1 MITVVTGPPCS
12 GKTWFIRENAAV
24 DDIVID
30 LDVLALALTTEG
42 MESHAYSDFVR
53 KVARDARK
61 AAISSAMRIA
71 QGERYLGVWIVHTDP
86 SIEDRRAYR
95 ALNARIVEMN
105 PGRDICLARLEYRP
119 LQNKIMSKPVIEAYY
134 AKR

>member
-12 GKTWFIRENAAV
+12 GKSTYIRENAAV

-42 MESHAYSDFVR
+42 MESHGYSDYVR
-53 KVARDARK
+53 KVARDARL
-61 AAISSAMRIA
+61 AAVKSAIRLA
-71 QGERYLGVWIVHTDP
+71 QGERYLGVWIVHSDP
-86 SIEDRRAYR
+86 SVEDRRGYR
-95 ALNARIVEMN
+95 AVNAQMVEMN
-105 PGRDICLARLEYRP
+105 PGKAVCLQRLEFRP
-119 LQNKIMSKPVIEAYY
+119 LLNRVMSKPVIEAYY

>member
-12 GKTWFIRENAAV
+12 GKSTYIREHAAV

-30 LDVLALALTTEG
+30 LDVLALALTSEG
-42 MESHAYSDFVR
+42 MESHGYSEQVR
-53 KVARDARK
+53 RVARDARL
-61 AAISSAMRIA
+61 AAVKSAIRLA

-86 SIEDRRAYR
+86 SVEDRRGYR
-95 ALNARIVEMN
+95 AVNAQVVEVN
-105 PGRDICLARLEYRP
+105 PGKDVCLRRLEFRP
-119 LQNKIMSKPVIEAYY
+119 LQNQIMSRPVIEAWF

>member
-1 MITVVTGPPCS
+1 MITVVTGAPCS
-12 GKTWFIRENAAV
+12 GKSTYVRDNAAN
-24 DDIVID
+24 DDVVID

-42 MESHAYSDFVR
+42 TESHAYSDWVR

-61 AAISSAMRIA
+61 AAVASAMRLA

-86 SIEDRRAYR
+86 SVDDRRAYR
-95 ALNARIVEMN
+95 ALNARFVEMN
-105 PGRDICLARLEYRP
+105 PGKDVCLERLALRP
-119 LQNKIMSKPVIEAYY
+119 LQNQRVAKPVIEAYY